1 MILVYYSRTNNVK
14 RFVNKLGTNIKI
26 QTIDEYDGSS
36 PYILITPTY
45 NFGKVPEE
53 VDKFLETNDVNMV
66 SVISSGNKN
75 WGDSCFGRAGDIISK
90 KYTVPLVH
98 KFELSGNK
106 KDVEKVDKYIESVVQ

>member
-14 RFVNKLGTNIKI
+14 RFVNKIGIDIDI
-26 QTIDEYDGSS
+26 QTIDEYDGFS
-36 PYILITPTY
+36 PYVLVTPTY

-53 VDKFLETNDVNMV
+53 VDKFLETNAVNMI

-75 WGDSCFGRAGDIISK
+75 WGDSLFARAGNIISSN
-90 KYTVPLVH
+90 YTVPLVH

-106 KDVEKVDKYIESVVQ
+106 KDVEKVDKYIESMVY

>member
-14 RFVNKLGTNIKI
+14 RFVNKVRVDIEIK
-26 QTIDEYDGSS
+26 TIDEYDGFS

-53 VDKFLETNDVNMV
+53 VDKFLETNAVNMV

-75 WGDSCFGRAGDIISK
+75 WGDSLFGRAGDIISRN
-90 KYTVPLVH
+90 YTVPLVH

-106 KDVEKVDKYIESVVQ
+106 KDVEKVDKYIESMVY